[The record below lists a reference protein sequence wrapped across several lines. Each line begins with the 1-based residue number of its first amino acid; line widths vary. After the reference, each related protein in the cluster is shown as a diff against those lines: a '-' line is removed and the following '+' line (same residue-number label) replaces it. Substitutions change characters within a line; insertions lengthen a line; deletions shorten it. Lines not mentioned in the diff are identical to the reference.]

1 MEASGTTGV
10 ATGPSDARGLSG
22 VTGGGPG
29 LADVLDLV
37 TCFCSDKTP
46 VAAVAAF
53 ARCSAHFR
61 SYLVAGEAR
70 TLDWCSSCACYIDCR
85 VTGHN
90 HADGGT
96 IVYVGEGADYA
107 WSPATQI
114 LRCLACFEEQHGHLR
129 RRREGR
135 FMAALG
141 ASASQ

>member
-1 MEASGTTGV
+1 MAAAGTTGV
-10 ATGPSDARGLSG
+10 AAGPSDASGLSG
-22 VTGGGPG
+22 GTRGAPG

-37 TCFCSDKTP
+37 TCFCGDKVP

-85 VTGHN
+85 VKDHR
-90 HADGGT
+90 HVDGGT
-96 IVYVGEGADYA
+96 IVYVGEGTDYA

-114 LRCLACFEEQHGHLR
+114 LCCLACFEEEQGRSR
-129 RRREGR
+129 RRLEGR